1 MYSWT
6 RQILQD
12 QIVFTSRKAATDA
25 AAATVRDAHRKR

>member
-12 QIVFTSRKAATDA
+12 QITFTTRKAAADA
-25 AAATVRDAHRKR
+25 AAATVRDAHAKR